1 MFARPPEEAL
11 STALLYCD
19 FGLDIYG
26 FAPPYAMV
34 LSFLTELNIT
44 IRLTIDVE
52 ALLSVTLL
60 LCLLKIILN
69 LGYIIKVFILLGC

>member
-11 STALLYCD
+11 LTALLYYD
-19 FGLDIYG
+19 FGFDIYG
-26 FAPPYAMV
+26 FAPPYAVV
-34 LSFLTELNIT
+34 LSIPAELNIT

-60 LCLLKIILN
+60 LCL
-69 LGYIIKVFILLGC
+69 